1 MDRPGNDG
9 VGEVAVSTAGDE
21 WQPVDVEAAAV
32 GGHAPYHAPAPAA
45 PRRPRRDQPRE
56 VGEGDAAVTP
66 LQQGADPRVPGLG
79 RNLVLIRGHQ
89 PVVRHYVDLLVFI
102 ICTFQ
107 TDVSQWTL
115 LLLTLKCS

>member
-32 GGHAPYHAPAPAA
+32 GGHAPYHAPAA

-56 VGEGDAAVTP
+56 VGEGDGAVTP

-89 PVVRHYVDLLVFI
+89 PVVRHYMDLRVFI

-115 LLLTLKCS
+115 LLRTLKYS